1 MAALIRFIAS
11 GFGCGYAPVAP
22 GTFGSLG
29 GLAIGAA
36 ILWFVP
42 GLLPLA
48 AILAVLLGVWATQ
61 HIGGDDDPGW
71 ITIDEIAG
79 QLIALLPLGRPSL
92 AGLLLAFGLFRLF
105 DIWKPGL
112 VGWADRQHG
121 AFGVMAD
128 DVIAGAMAAG
138 LLWAALAVW
147 PMIFA

>member
-11 GFGCGYAPVAP
+11 GFGCGLVPVAP
-22 GTFGSLG
+22 GTFGALG

-36 ILWFVP
+36 ILWRMP
-42 GLLPLA
+42 GLLLLVA
-48 AILAVLLGVWATQ
+48 LLAVLLGVWAVQ
-61 HIGGDDDPGW
+61 RIGGEDDPGW

-92 AGLLLAFGLFRLF
+92 PGLLLAFGLFRLF
-105 DIWKPGL
+105 DIWKPGP

-128 DVIAGAMAAG
+128 DVLAGLMAAG
-138 LLWAALAVW
+138 LLWAALRVW
-147 PMIFA
+147 PMISV